1 MQTLHYDHHG
11 DTRVVTLTFDDP
23 AAPVNTMSEA
33 WLADLHE
40 AVDRLVAQKEH
51 IAGVILASAKEG
63 FFAGADL
70 KRVLQ
75 AWPAGHEAV
84 FRRTEHIKRAFR
96 RLETLG
102 RPVVACLAG
111 SALGG
116 GFELALAAHHRI
128 VVDDPG
134 IQLGCPEVT
143 LGLLPA
149 AGGVTKLVRLL
160 GLQAAMPYLVEGRLM
175 TPAEAL
181 AAGLVQA
188 LVPRDGD
195 RQAGLRRAA
204 LAWIAAHPTARQP
217 WDDKGHR
224 IPGGIPGQPQLA
236 QALSVAPAM
245 LRARTQGLYP
255 AAEAALACMV
265 EGAQVDVDTALRLES
280 RALAVLANGP
290 VARNLV
296 QLFFD
301 RAAVKGGASR
311 PAGVPPWKATKV
323 GILGAGMMGAGIAHA
338 CASRGIAC
346 VLKDVSLPRAEAGKE
361 HARRL
366 LEQRVKAGRMAPGR
380 QAELLAL
387 IQPTAEAV
395 ALQGCDLVIEAV
407 FEQRELK
414 AQVTREAEPWLAEGG
429 LFATNT
435 STLPITGLAEA
446 SAAPERFIGLHFFSP
461 VDRMELVEI
470 IAGGQTSA
478 GTLARAYDFV
488 RQIGKTPIVVRDVRG
503 FYTSRTF
510 GTYLAEGA
518 QMVWE
523 GVPAAVVEQAG
534 LAAGMAVGPLAVAD
548 EISQATVVAIMEQNL
563 ADLAREGQPDRR
575 TPGEHFIERLCKE
588 HQRRGRVH
596 GGGYYDYPAEGPKTL
611 WPGLKQFEKPDAAWT
626 LQALGERLLVRQ
638 ALESLRCMAEGVVT
652 APHDVNIGS
661 ILGTGF
667 PAWTGGACQYI
678 QGMGLEAFLQRC
690 EALAQVH
697 GERFAPPVLPP
708 GWRID
713 AGNDGSR

>member
-1 MQTLHYDHHG
+1 MSPG
-11 DTRVVTLTFDDP
+11 RTFLRALLP
-23 AAPVNTMSEA
+23 A
-33 WLADLHE
+33 WLA
-40 AVDRLVAQKEH
+40 
-51 IAGVILASAKEG
+51 
-63 FFAGADL
+63 
-70 KRVLQ
+70 
-75 AWPAGHEAV
+75 
-84 FRRTEHIKRAFR
+84 
-96 RLETLG
+96 
-102 RPVVACLAG
+102 
-111 SALGG
+111 
-116 GFELALAAHHRI
+116 AAA
-128 VVDDPG
+128 
-134 IQLGCPEVT
+134 
-143 LGLLPA
+143 LPA
-149 AGGVTKLVRLL
+149 AAQSVCSSDGLRQPAAVLERFINADCDSCWRDPATPRPGANELVLDWILPGSKGDDAPLSMGASRDGLER
-160 GLQAAMPYLVEGRLM
+160 LQALGRKEPTQADAHRSRRVAGSHKLRVAQGIPFNDYIGTSIELKPGRGGPWRAWLLLVEVL
-175 TPAEAL
+175 PA
-181 AAGLVQA
+181 G
-188 LVPRDGD
+188 
-195 RQAGLRRAA
+195 
-204 LAWIAAHPTARQP
+204 
-217 WDDKGHR
+217 
-224 IPGGIPGQPQLA
+224 
-236 QALSVAPAM
+236 
-245 LRARTQGLYP
+245 
-255 AAEAALACMV
+255 AE
-265 EGAQVDVDTALRLES
+265 GS
-280 RALAVLANGP
+280 P

-338 CASRGIAC
+338 CASRGIPC
-346 VLKDVSLPRAEAGKE
+346 VLKDVNLPRAEAGKA

-366 LEQRVKAGRMAPGR
+366 LEQRVKAGRMTPGR

-387 IQPTAEAV
+387 IEPTAEA
-395 ALQGCDLVIEAV
+395 ASLQGCDLVIEAV

-470 IAGGQTSA
+470 IAGAQTSA
-478 GTLARAYDFV
+478 GTLARAHDFV
-488 RQIGKTPIVVRDVRG
+488 RQIGKTPIVVRDARG

-548 EISQATVVAIMEQNL
+548 EISQATVVALMEQNL

-661 ILGTGF
+661 ILGIGF
-667 PAWTGGACQYI
+667 PPWTGGACQYI
-678 QGMGLEAFLQRC
+678 QGMGLETFLQRC
-690 EALAQVH
+690 EALARMH
-697 GERFAPPVLPP
+697 GERFAPPALPP
-708 GWRID
+708 GWGI
-713 AGNDGSR
+713 GSRSHERGYDPPMTRT